1 LNRKK
6 LLQIWIKER
15 IGEDFILSDASSDA
29 SFRRYFRVKTSKK
42 SLILMDAPPDKES
55 ISDYLKIGI
64 EMVDHGIKV
73 PKVFYKDQK
82 LGFILMED
90 FGDKT
95 FLKEFSLNRL
105 KDLYVRAID
114 NIINMQ
120 LSLKINSLELY
131 TQEKLYT
138 EIRLFNEWYLDKYK
152 KIKLD
157 NKEIANLEII
167 FKKVVS
173 DNITQNQCFVHRDY
187 HSRNLMVLENN
198 DLGILDFQDALV
210 GPMTYDLVSL
220 LKDAYIGL
228 EEEDVIDLTINFWE
242 KAVEKKLLQKGDF
255 SDFFMQYE
263 LMGVQRHLKVLG
275 IFSRLSIR
283 DHKNNY
289 LENIPLVEKYLLK
302 ASERYQ
308 FLSPLK
314 KILLRSINA

>member
-1 LNRKK
+1 
-6 LLQIWIKER
+6 
-15 IGEDFILSDASSDA
+15 
-29 SFRRYFRVKTSKK
+29 
-42 SLILMDAPPDKES
+42 MDAPPDKES

-167 FKKVVS
+167 FKKVLFPKS
-173 DNITQNQCFVHRDY
+173 SIKTK
-187 HSRNLMVLENN
+187 
-198 DLGILDFQDALV
+198 
-210 GPMTYDLVSL
+210 P
-220 LKDAYIGL
+220 
-228 EEEDVIDLTINFWE
+228 NF
-242 KAVEKKLLQKGDF
+242 
-255 SDFFMQYE
+255 
-263 LMGVQRHLKVLG
+263 
-275 IFSRLSIR
+275 
-283 DHKNNY
+283 
-289 LENIPLVEKYLLK
+289 
-302 ASERYQ
+302 
-308 FLSPLK
+308 
-314 KILLRSINA
+314 